1 MLLSLSLS
9 ATAAARSLSFTD
21 KLVIWLHI
29 AFVIFTI
36 GPVTVAIMS
45 TPRYIRARNLTVVR
59 YLYRTTRIFVLISL
73 GVLVFGIVAAQQLDD
88 FAKPWLTIS
97 MTLFVVA
104 IVLLVIVLRDQR
116 KSIGALETA
125 EAADAL
131 PPGATLAPV
140 TQAPVTPAPVTP
152 APVTQA
158 PVTQA
163 PGGAA
168 GVPVADSSPEALDD
182 ATAAGQPVAA
192 VAAAGGQVRQV
203 ATVERG
209 RITTL
214 GAVVAVDWLVI
225 LILMVWR

>member
-1 MLLSLSLS
+1 MLLSLSL
-9 ATAAARSLSFTD
+9 AAAAAAKSLSFTD
-21 KLVIWLHI
+21 RLVLWLHI
-29 AFVIFTI
+29 AFAIFTI

-73 GVLVFGIVAAQQLDD
+73 GVLVFGIVLAQQLND
-88 FAKPWLTIS
+88 FAKPWLSIAL
-97 MTLFVVA
+97 TLFVVA

-116 KSIGALETA
+116 KSVSALETA

-140 TQAPVTPAPVTP
+140 TA
-152 APVTQA
+152 
-158 PVTQA
+158 
-163 PGGAA
+163 AA
-168 GVPVADSSPEALDD
+168 GGPPALDTSPEAVDD
-182 ATAAGQPVAA
+182 AHAAGQPEPTPRVAA
-192 VAAAGGQVRQV
+192 DQARQV

-225 LILMVWR
+225 LVLMVWH